1 MFEAFCTFDANLTGK
16 LNRIELFANLHALGL
31 GLREED
37 LEALWRYTGRS
48 KNKPLLK
55 EAINYQQF
63 LRAFIE
69 SGVLKLQQQNQTL
82 DMGDSGAAKKFFLL
96 LKKARYT
103 TDRFWTK
110 ADPNK

>member
-1 MFEAFCTFDANLTGK
+1 M
-16 LNRIELFANLHALGL
+16 
-31 GLREED
+31 
-37 LEALWRYTGRS
+37 GRS

-82 DMGDSGAAKKFFLL
+82 EIADSGAAKKFFLL
-96 LKKARYT
+96 LKKARYNP
-103 TDRFWTK
+103 DRFWTK